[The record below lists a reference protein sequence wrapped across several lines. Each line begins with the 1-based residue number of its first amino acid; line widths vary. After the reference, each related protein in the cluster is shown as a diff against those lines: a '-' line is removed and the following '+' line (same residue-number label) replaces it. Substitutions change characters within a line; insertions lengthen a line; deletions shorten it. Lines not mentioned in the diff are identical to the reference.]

1 MTPIN
6 LWLHLVLEN
15 IQTISD
21 LDYQYENWVK
31 GSNANIQDSYI
42 ETMSR
47 LFDDSDVNNFIANYA
62 VKAGLTYL
70 QTIELKKIIDA
81 IDHYDGSKLTH
92 EQLLKDP
99 QWIKITD
106 MAKETLKIM
115 PKDSVDIK
123 Q

>member
-1 MTPIN
+1 MPIK

-31 GSNANIQDSYI
+31 GSNANNQDSYI

-47 LFDDSDVNNFIANYA
+47 LFDDADVNNFIANYA

-70 QTIELKKIIDA
+70 QTIELQKIIDA
-81 IDHYDGSKLTH
+81 IDQYDGSKLTH
-92 EQLLKDP
+92 EQLLEEP

-106 MAKETLKIM
+106 MAKETLQIM
-115 PKDSVDIK
+115 PKDSMDIK